1 MEKDQNDSKQFG
13 GRGTPR
19 LWSGLILIIA
29 GGLLFAYK
37 LGAPIPGWIFSWPV
51 LLITIGLIMGLKNKF
66 HNPGALIMIVI
77 GGIFLI
83 DQINSTLNFHNYLV
97 PAILVSVGLIYI
109 LRPKSNWHNRASKKW
124 FDKNYYYEPPA
135 NAPPSNEIKTEPFNA
150 ANDEG
155 EYLEINAVLG
165 GVKKL
170 VLSKNFKGGE
180 ITAFMG
186 GAEIN
191 LSKADIQQPVVLEVN
206 NIFGGTKLVVPGNW
220 DIKNEVTAVFG
231 GIEDKRSINNVSPEA
246 SKTMTIKGTCL
257 FGGIE
262 VSNY

>member
-1 MEKDQNDSKQFG
+1 MEKDQNDLKKFG
-13 GRGTPR
+13 GERTPR
-19 LWSGLILIIA
+19 IWSGLILIIV

-37 LGAPIPGWIFSWPV
+37 LGAPIPKWTFSWPM
-51 LLITIGLIMGLKNKF
+51 LLIAIGLIMGLKSKF
-66 HNPGALIMIVI
+66 HNPGSFIMIVV
-77 GGIFLI
+77 GAIFLI
-83 DQINSTLNFHNYLV
+83 DQMNTTFNFHDYIL
-97 PAILVSVGLIYI
+97 PIILVSVGFIYV
-109 LRPKSNWHNRASKKW
+109 LRPKNTWHNLGAKKW
-124 FDKNYYYEPPA
+124 LDKKNYYDSPF
-135 NAPPSNEIKTEPFNA
+135 NASSSNEIKTEPFNA

-170 VLSKNFKGGE
+170 ILSKNFKGGE

-231 GIEDKRSINNVSPEA
+231 GIEDKRSISNTSPEP
-246 SKTMTIKGTCL
+246 SKVMTLKGTCL